1 MDMFKMIKEAAAMK
15 SRLADMEKSLR
26 AQVIEVENRGV
37 TVRMNGKSEM
47 LDIKLS
53 PELLKQDVSS
63 IEKNVLSAVQQA
75 LKKSQD
81 AMEQEARKI
90 TGGMKIPGLM

>member
-1 MDMFKMIKEAAAMK
+1 MDMLKMIKEAAAMK
-15 SRLADMEKSLR
+15 SRLAEMEKSLR
-26 AQVIEVENRGV
+26 AQVIEIEYKGV
-37 TVRMNGKSEM
+37 KVKLNGKSEM

-53 PELLKQDVSS
+53 PELLREDASV
-63 IEKNVLSAVQQA
+63 IEKNILFAMQQG

-90 TGGMKIPGLM
+90 TGGLKIPGLT

>member
-15 SRLADMEKSLR
+15 KALGEMEKSLR
-26 AQVIEVENRGV
+26 AQVIEVDDSGV
-37 TVRMNGKSEM
+37 KVKVNGKSEM
-47 LDIKLS
+47 LDVKLS
-53 PELLKQDVSS
+53 PELLKQDVSV
-63 IEKNVLSAVQQA
+63 IEKNILSAVQQA